1 MAITVNGF
9 GGGGGGESRTGTY
22 YLKVINAGSAVLS
35 GLTVDNNPSPAVSSM
50 QEMLNIDG
58 PGRLLLLAAYGN
70 AYNQNKLQYYGDTT
84 QAERKNGV
92 ARVRVAADS
101 RVIYKACRMVR
112 PTIEI
117 SGDSSHTLDGRGDLP
132 SLVEDIFF
140 TNEIMNGQSNT
151 RLSGGIS
158 FQFRPS
164 ELPFL
169 PAPSS
174 QSAAIRREITIDS
187 LRDYTARDN
196 TSATSTRC
204 DLQYPASYF
213 FHTPDDD
220 GTKTAPDYC
229 CSLFP
234 GGLNFDGNLT
244 IHAAYGIAP
253 TAIYP
258 NGIVVLYELYDD

>member
-84 QAERKNGV
+84 QAERTNGV

-117 SGDSSHTLDGRGDLP
+117 SGDSSHTLDGRGILP

-140 TNEIMNGQSNT
+140 TNELITGQSAT
-151 RLSGGIS
+151 RLSSNIL
-158 FQFRPS
+158 FQLRPS
-164 ELPFL
+164 EVPFL
-169 PAPSS
+169 PAPSG
-174 QSAAIRREITIDS
+174 QGAEIKREIRVDS
-187 LRDYTARDN
+187 LSDYASRTN
-196 TSATSTRC
+196 TSSSSYC
-204 DLQYPASYF
+204 NLQYPASYF